1 MAPALPHFCLSAPSS
16 GAAPAF
22 PLCPQGSL
30 DMAPALPHFCLSAP
44 PGGAAPAFPLCPRG
58 SLDMAPALPHLC
70 LSRPR
75 RARLPHFHCALEVP
89 STWPRTPPLLPLRA
103 LDGRG
108 SCVSTVPSRSPRHGP
123 RTPPLLPLR
132 ALGGRG
138 SCVSS
143 VNPRGL
149 TWPDSPMLAPAGPK

>member
-1 MAPALPHFCLSAPSS
+1 MHDREHHHRHPKEHEHGLPEAAEDVGFHLAA
-16 GAAPAF
+16 GA
-22 PLCPQGSL
+22 
-30 DMAPALPHFCLSAP
+30 
-44 PGGAAPAFPLCPRG
+44 
-58 SLDMAPALPHLC
+58 
-70 LSRPR
+70 
-75 RARLPHFHCALEVP
+75 
-89 STWPRTPPLLPLRA
+89 STWPPHSPTLPLRA

-108 SCVSTVPSRSPRHGP
+108 SRISTVPSRSPRHGP